1 MEYTEFWTI
10 LSANN
15 IIIDV
20 EQIEQF
26 KRYEKELLYW
36 NEKINLISRQDEQ
49 NILEKHF
56 LHSLSILKYIEFPK
70 KARCLDIGTGGGF
83 PGLPLKIALP
93 EIYMTLAD
101 SIKKKLKTTEM
112 FAKHTG
118 LRNIECKLG
127 RVEDL
132 SKDKKYIQY
141 FDIICSRAVAQ
152 TVKLIDWTLPL
163 LKISNNNNSSGKN
176 SSGKFIFLKGGD
188 LENEINDAKN
198 KYPQLIFTVQEISLL
213 GCDWMKNEEKKI
225 IIIQFAEENNTSN

>member
-15 IIIDV
+15 IVLDV
-20 EQIEQF
+20 EQLEQF

-56 LHSLSILKYIEFPK
+56 LHCLAILKYVEFPK
-70 KARCLDIGTGGGF
+70 KARCLDIGTGAGF

-93 EIYMTLAD
+93 EIYMTLSD
-101 SIKKKLKTTEM
+101 SIRKKLKTTEM

-127 RVEDL
+127 RIEDL
-132 SKDKKYIQY
+132 HKDKKYNQY

-152 TVKLIDWTLPL
+152 TVKLIDWSLLL
-163 LKISNNNNSSGKN
+163 LKNT
-176 SSGKFIFLKGGD
+176 GKFVFLKGGD
-188 LENEINDAKN
+188 LENEVNDAKK
-198 KYPQLIFTVQEISLL
+198 KYPQLNFTVMEIDML
-213 GCDWMKNEEKKI
+213 GCDWLKNEEKKI
-225 IIIQFAEENNTSN
+225 IIIDK

>member
-10 LSANN
+10 LSVNN
-15 IIIDV
+15 IVINV

-49 NILEKHF
+49 NIREKHF
-56 LHSLSILKYIEFPK
+56 LHCLSILKYIDFPK

-93 EIYMTLAD
+93 EIYMTLSD
-101 SIKKKLKTTEM
+101 SIKKKLKITEM

-118 LRNIECKLG
+118 LKNIECKLG

-132 SKDKKYIQY
+132 KNVQKYIQY
-141 FDIICSRAVAQ
+141 FDVICSRAVAQ
-152 TVKLIDWTLPL
+152 TVKLIEWTLPL
-163 LKISNNNNSSGKN
+163 LKNT
-176 SSGKFIFLKGGD
+176 GKFIFLKGGN
-188 LENEINDAKN
+188 LENEINEAKI
-198 KYPQLIFTVQEISLL
+198 KYPQLNFTVIEIDLR

-225 IIIQFAEENNTSN
+225 IVVSR

>member
-1 MEYTEFWTI
+1 MEYTEFWTV

-15 IIIDV
+15 IVLTV

-36 NEKINLISRQDEQ
+36 NEKINLISRQDKQ

-93 EIYMTLAD
+93 EIHITLSD

-132 SKDKKYIQY
+132 SKNKKYIQH

-152 TVKLIDWTLPL
+152 TVKLIDWSLPL
-163 LKISNNNNSSGKN
+163 LKST
-176 SSGKFIFLKGGD
+176 GKFIFLKGGD
-188 LENEINDAKN
+188 LDTEVCDAQTQ
-198 KYPQLIFTVQEISLL
+198 YPQLDFTVLEIDML
-213 GCDWMKNEEKKI
+213 GCDWLKNEGKKLVVVGLL
-225 IIIQFAEENNTSN
+225 